1 MYKPAQ
7 NVLWLIVIFIF
18 LALCSVTTAAEQNQ
32 QNMTMTKQRYA
43 AATQRDYEDVLE
55 DVEFA
60 ISEHNYR
67 RTGGNHIGSAIGQ
80 RENIPFPKSD
90 IIHFCNLEFARQFLQ
105 IDPEFLIHM
114 PCKVVVYERG
124 EDVVVET
131 ELLPEDDERLRE
143 LTQQVNQILRDIV
156 DYATEE

>member
-1 MYKPAQ
+1 MYKPTQ
-7 NVLWLIVIFIF
+7 KFLWLTIGLLLVM
-18 LALCSVTTAAEQNQ
+18 LCSTSTAAEQNQ
-32 QNMTMTKQRYA
+32 QSMTKLRYA
-43 AATQRDYEDVLE
+43 AVTQRDYDDVLE

-67 RTGGNHIGSAIGQ
+67 RTGGNHIGSAISQ
-80 RENIPFPKSD
+80 REDIPFPKSD
-90 IIHFCNLEFARQFLQ
+90 IIHFCNLEYARQFLL

-124 EDVVVET
+124 KEVVVET
-131 ELLPEDDERLRE
+131 ELLPENDERLRE